1 MTLPS
6 KNVAEGRASLAR
18 PSPRSLLAIAA
29 FLVPVLAAPIAH
41 AEKPRQVVLTDTN
54 PTSKESSRANS
65 TTPRIFG
72 DGDGPITSVIRFG
85 AGGVPIKADVNPSN
99 AVAIYTDSSCTGS
112 AVATGTLG
120 QLENLG
126 IEVKVSADSTT
137 TFYATQTDSAEPSS
151 PSDCSLGLTY
161 WESSTVVTP
170 PSEPPPG
177 GGEPS
182 PGGGKSPLGGEPPTS
197 GNSSAPSAPHLR
209 MSPGGRAND
218 NAPLVTGSA
227 PGATTV
233 KVFNNANCNGT
244 PVAKGSADQLAA
256 GLAVQVADNTTTSF
270 SAISAAGGPP
280 SPCSS
285 PVTYT
290 EDSTAPLTQITMG
303 PGVKTRKR
311 KAVFRFTDAS
321 DDPPGT
327 TFLCKV
333 DRHKWAQCSS
343 PLKVRRLGFRRHTV
357 RVKAIDSAGNAEA
370 TGAKRRFKVVRGF

>member
-1 MTLPS
+1 M
-6 KNVAEGRASLAR
+6 AR
-18 PSPRSLLAIAA
+18 PSLRLLLVMATFA
-29 FLVPVLAAPIAH
+29 FTTLVAPLAH
-41 AEKPRQVVLTDTN
+41 ADKPRQVVLTDTS
-54 PTSKESSRANS
+54 PTSKEASPANS

-85 AGGVPIKADVNPSN
+85 AAARLPIRADVNPSN
-99 AVAIYTDSSCTGS
+99 EVAIYTNEICTGPT
-112 AVATGTLG
+112 VATGTLG

-126 IEVKVSADSTT
+126 IEVKVAADSTT
-137 TFYATQTDSAEPSS
+137 TFYATQTDSAEPGN

-182 PGGGKSPLGGEPPTS
+182 PGGGKSPASGESPAS
-197 GNSSAPSAPHLR
+197 GNSAVPSAPHLR

-218 NAPLVTGSA
+218 NAPLVSGSA

-233 KVFNNANCNGT
+233 KVFNNPSCNGI

-270 SAISAAGGPP
+270 SATSAAGGAP

-285 PVTYT
+285 PVTYN
-290 EDSTAPLTQITMG
+290 EDSTAPRTQITMG

-311 KAVFRFTDAS
+311 KAVFRFTDTTG
-321 DDPPGT
+321 DPPGT

-333 DRHKWAQCSS
+333 DRHKWAQCIS
-343 PLKVRRLGFRRHTV
+343 PLKVRRLGLNRHIV

>member
-6 KNVAEGRASLAR
+6 NNIAEGRANLAR
-18 PSPRSLLAIAA
+18 PSLRSLLAIAV
-29 FLVPVLAAPIAH
+29 FFVPVLAAPTAH
-41 AEKPRQVVLTDTN
+41 AEKPRQVVLTDTS
-54 PTSKESSRANS
+54 PISKESAPANS

-85 AGGVPIKADVNPSN
+85 SAGLPIRSDVSPSN
-99 AVAIYTDSSCTGS
+99 EVAIYANATCAGP
-112 AVATGTLG
+112 AMATGTLG

-126 IEVKVSADSTT
+126 IQVTVPADSTT
-137 TFYATQTDSAEPSS
+137 TFYATQTDSAELSNT
-151 PSDCSLGLTY
+151 SDCSLGLTY

-170 PSEPPPG
+170 PSEPPSG

-182 PGGGKSPLGGEPPTS
+182 PGGGKPPAGGDSPAS
-197 GNSSAPSAPHLR
+197 DNSTTPSAPHLH
-209 MSPGGRAND
+209 MSPSGRAND

-233 KVFNNANCNGT
+233 KVFNNPNCNGT
-244 PVAKGSADQLAA
+244 PVAKGSAEQFAA
-256 GLAVQVADNTTTSF
+256 GLTAQVADNTTTSF
-270 SAISAAGGPP
+270 SAIAVAGGPS

-285 PVTYT
+285 PVTYA
-290 EDSTAPLTQITMG
+290 EDSTAPRTQITMG

-311 KAVFRFTDAS
+311 KAVFRFTDAT

-333 DRHKWAQCSS
+333 DRRRWAQCIS
-343 PLKVRRLGFRRHTV
+343 PLKVRRLGLNRHIV

-370 TGAKRRFKVVRGF
+370 TGAKRRFKVVRGS